1 MTTVAIDSD
10 TLNIL
15 FDNQKK
21 LDDIFDSMFDEDLL
35 ISSSTSFN
43 DKAVDNAQNKNHC
56 SEDLSFNSDDDEL
69 FVKKRRSV
77 ISLVTPVVM
86 EIALIYYAIM
96 LFYNF

>member
-1 MTTVAIDSD
+1 MTAAAIDLD

-21 LDDIFDSMFDEDLL
+21 LDDIFDSMFDEDFL
-35 ISSSTSFN
+35 INSSTSFN
-43 DKAVDNAQNKNHC
+43 DKAVDNAQKKNHC
-56 SEDLSFNSDDDEL
+56 SEELSFNSDDEL

-96 LFYNF
+96 LFYNV